1 LAEGTLLM
9 PSDPAVEDINRLQH
23 SSRDVSTLPGVM
35 SRWLSTVMPD
45 GVAPDVTVESGVDAN
60 GMSSETIILTGRWDE
75 DGQPTEQKWVA
86 RVAPTEEDVPVFT
99 SYRMDHQ
106 FDVIRLVGE
115 QTDVP
120 VPRVRWL
127 EPTGSI
133 LGTPFFLM
141 DYVDGRVPPDLMPY
155 TFGNNWFA
163 DAPAERQRELQDSTV
178 EVIAKLHSIPDPEK
192 TFGFLDDRSD
202 ANALRRNLNWLQSW
216 YQFAVPDIGRSE
228 LLERALEWLE
238 ANWPA
243 DVAATDSVLVWGDS
257 RIGNVLYD
265 GFRPAA
271 VLDWEM
277 ATLGPREMDVAWII
291 FAHMVFQELAGL
303 ASLPGL
309 PDVMREEDVR
319 ATYTDR
325 SEVELGD
332 LHWFFVYS
340 GVIWA
345 CVFMRTN
352 ARRVRFGEIEQPDDV
367 ESLFYHGSLLRRLIS
382 DERLREDPTKK
393 DDA

>member
-1 LAEGTLLM
+1 M
-9 PSDPAVEDINRLQH
+9 PSEPAVEDISRLQH

-35 SRWLSTVMPD
+35 SSWLSTVMPG
-45 GVAPDVTVESGVDAN
+45 GVTPEITVESGVDSN

-75 DGQPTEQKWVA
+75 DGQEQEQKWVA
-86 RVAPTEEDVPVFT
+86 RVAPTEQDVPVFS

-127 EPTGSI
+127 ESTGSV
-133 LGTPFFLM
+133 LGTQFFLM
-141 DYVDGRVPPDLMPY
+141 DYVEGRVPPDVMPY
-155 TFGNNWFA
+155 TFGGNWFA
-163 DAPAERQRELQDSTV
+163 DAPAESRRELQDSTV
-178 EVIAKLHSIPDPEK
+178 EVIAKLHSIPEAEK
-192 TFGFLDDRSD
+192 TFGFLDDGSD
-202 ANALRRNLNWLQSW
+202 SNALRRNLNWLKAW
-216 YQFAVPDIGRSE
+216 YEFAVPDIGRST
-228 LLERALEWLE
+228 LVERALDWLE
-238 ANWPA
+238 ANWPT

-303 ASLPGL
+303 AGLPGL

-325 SEVELGD
+325 SGVELGE

-367 ESLFYHGSLLRRLIS
+367 ESLFYHGSVLQRLIS
-382 DERLREDPTKK
+382 DERLREEPTKG